1 MDLIDTPNP
10 NAKKIIIQHNYE
22 VAIYLDEENK
32 VEDDKIWNLLKIE
45 GIEKIFTGPN
55 FITITKANIAD
66 WNTIKKD
73 INNIFDTM

>member
-22 VAIYLDEENK
+22 VAIYLDEESK
-32 VEDDKIWNLLKIE
+32 VEGDKIWTLLEVE
-45 GIEKIFTGPN
+45 GVEKIFTGPN
-55 FITITKANIAD
+55 FITITKSNTAD

>member
-1 MDLIDTPNP
+1 MELIDTPNP
-10 NAKKIIIQHNYE
+10 NARKITLHHKYE
-22 VAIYLDEENK
+22 VAIYLDENNK
-32 VEDDKIWNLLKIE
+32 VEDDKIWDLLEID

-55 FITITKANIAD
+55 FITITKSNTAD

>member
-10 NAKKIIIQHNYE
+10 NAKKIIIQHKYE
-22 VAIYLDEENK
+22 VAIYLDEDNK
-32 VEDDKIWNLLKIE
+32 DESDKIWKLLEVK
-45 GIEKIFTGPN
+45 GVEKIFTGPN
-55 FITITKANIAD
+55 FITITKSNTAD

>member
-10 NAKKIIIQHNYE
+10 NAKKIIIQHKYE
-22 VAIYLDEENK
+22 VAIYLDVNK
-32 VEDDKIWNLLKIE
+32 KDQSDKIWNLLE
-45 GIEKIFTGPN
+45 VDGVEKIFTGPN
-55 FITITKANIAD
+55 FITITKSNAAD

>member
-10 NAKKIIIQHNYE
+10 NAKKILIQHKYE

-32 VEDDKIWNLLKIE
+32 VEGDKIWNLLEIE

-55 FITITKANIAD
+55 FITITKSNAAD
-66 WNTIKKD
+66 WKTIKKD

>member
-10 NAKKIIIQHNYE
+10 NAKKIIIQHKYE
-22 VAIYLDEENK
+22 VAIYLDGDNK
-32 VEDDKIWNLLKIE
+32 DESDKIWNLLEVE
-45 GIEKIFTGPN
+45 GVEKIFTGPN
-55 FITITKANIAD
+55 FITITKSNAAD

>member
-10 NAKKIIIQHNYE
+10 NAKKIVIQHNYE
-22 VAIYLDEENK
+22 VAIYLDEESK
-32 VEDDKIWNLLKIE
+32 VEGDKIWNLLESE

-55 FITITKANIAD
+55 FITITKSNTAD

>member
-10 NAKKIIIQHNYE
+10 NAKKIIIQHKYE
-22 VAIYLDEENK
+22 VAIYLDEDNK
-32 VEDDKIWNLLKIE
+32 DESDKIWKLLEVK
-45 GIEKIFTGPN
+45 GVEKIFTGPN
-55 FITITKANIAD
+55 FITITKSNNAD

>member
-22 VAIYLDEENK
+22 VAIYLDENK
-32 VEDDKIWNLLKIE
+32 KDESDKIWNLLE
-45 GIEKIFTGPN
+45 VDGVEKIFTGPN
-55 FITITKANIAD
+55 FITITKSNTAD

-73 INNIFDTM
+73 INNIFDPM

>member
-1 MDLIDTPNP
+1 MELIDTPNP
-10 NAKKIIIQHNYE
+10 NAKKIIIQHKYE

-55 FITITKANIAD
+55 FITITKSNTAD

>member
-10 NAKKIIIQHNYE
+10 NAKKIIIQHKYE
-22 VAIYLDEENK
+22 VAIYLDENK
-32 VEDDKIWNLLKIE
+32 KDQSDKIWNLLE
-45 GIEKIFTGPN
+45 VDGVEKIFTGPN
-55 FITITKANIAD
+55 FITITKSNAAD

>member
-22 VAIYLDEENK
+22 VAIYLDEESK
-32 VEDDKIWNLLKIE
+32 VEGDKIWNLLEIE

-55 FITITKANIAD
+55 FITITKSNTAD